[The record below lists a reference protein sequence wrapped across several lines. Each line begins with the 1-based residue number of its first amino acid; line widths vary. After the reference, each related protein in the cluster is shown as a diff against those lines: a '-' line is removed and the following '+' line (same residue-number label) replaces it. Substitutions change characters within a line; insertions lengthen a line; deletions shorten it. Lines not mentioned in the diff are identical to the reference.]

1 MTGFGALGIDLQSII
16 YYLVNYGII
25 LSILGFYVYPKIHGA
40 LEKRQK
46 EIVWSVDDASK
57 LKSELA
63 AELASFHEK
72 HEVILSEAREQKK
85 KWLQDLENIKTD
97 MLAQMEQKK
106 IESLQETQEMM
117 DQKKSALMDDVK
129 KEIYGLIQRSFLS
142 VSKKIPENIVQESI
156 DDAWN
161 QLPKNK

>member
-1 MTGFGALGIDLQSII
+1 
-16 YYLVNYGII
+16 
-25 LSILGFYVYPKIHGA
+25 
-40 LEKRQK
+40 
-46 EIVWSVDDASK
+46 
-57 LKSELA
+57 
-63 AELASFHEK
+63 
-72 HEVILSEAREQKK
+72 
-85 KWLQDLENIKTD
+85 

-117 DQKKSALMDDVK
+117 EQKKSALMGDVK

-142 VSKKIPENIVQESI
+142 VSKKIPENIIQESI